1 MKDVIARFV
10 GKHVVSRR
18 TERRWT
24 QSDLANRVGIS
35 RQALSAIER
44 GAQMPATETMYA
56 LAGALRC
63 EVYDLLPTYKQVA
76 TEGRG

>member
-1 MKDVIARFV
+1 VKNVIARFV

-24 QSDLANRVGIS
+24 QSQLAQKVGIS

-56 LAGALRC
+56 LAHALRC
-63 EVYDLLPTYKQVA
+63 EVYDLLPTYSQVKA
-76 TEGRG
+76 DGRG